1 EYVAAEGFRGGGA
14 GFEVQGDVH
23 HLAVV
28 VVMVHRHA
36 AVFGHVE
43 RFVFG
48 ARDPRAQ
55 NDSGRTAGIS
65 RSSAASAGHRIA
77 ATADLAVFLTAVRL
91 LPGAA
96 GDDHADAFHVLEDGG
111 RFTVPVG
118 DADDDVVGVDG
129 IVYIAQ

>member
-1 EYVAAEGFRGGGA
+1 
-14 GFEVQGDVH
+14 
-23 HLAVV
+23 
-28 VVMVHRHA
+28 
-36 AVFGHVE
+36 
-43 RFVFG
+43 
-48 ARDPRAQ
+48 
-55 NDSGRTAGIS
+55 IS

-129 IVYIAQ
+129 IVYIAQPALDRAAETGDVQRRVPVALLGDEFPAVAGDDHELHAVDRKHLVRLAEERLFRHR